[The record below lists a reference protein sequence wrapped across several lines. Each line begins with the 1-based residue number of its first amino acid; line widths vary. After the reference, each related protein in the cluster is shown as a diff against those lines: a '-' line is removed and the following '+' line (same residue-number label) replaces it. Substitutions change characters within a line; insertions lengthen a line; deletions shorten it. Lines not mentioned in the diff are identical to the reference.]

1 MKGCVLIWIGVIL
14 VFVCAPGAPAQRL
27 QVHDLHCEYR
37 PSKLGVESQQPVLG
51 WQLTSGLSDVVQQ
64 YYKVLVATDSNW
76 LKKNKGDQ
84 WNSGKVFSSAS
95 FQLKYGGKRL
105 EAGKTYFWRVEV
117 WSNKGDRA
125 VSAIA
130 RWQMGLPSKAD
141 WRNAQWVGYD
151 TLPAENKIIPAEH
164 GKGKLALGNK
174 RNVLPLLRK
183 TFPVSKKLLR
193 ATAFVA
199 GLGQFEMYVNGK
211 RTGDHF
217 LDPGWTRYDKE
228 ALYIPFDITDQ
239 LKKGENAIGIML
251 GNGFYYGTAERYR
264 KLTGAYGYPKLKFLL
279 RMEFT
284 DGTTDFLRSD
294 DSWKTAPGP
303 IVFSSIYGGEDY
315 DARLYPQGWD
325 TPSFDDSRWKKAI
338 VSQDT
343 VRLYAQ
349 YADPVK
355 VMQVFTPVRHTAP
368 GRGILVFD
376 MQQNTSAIPRITV
389 TGKNGD
395 SIRIIPGELLDSD
408 GRVTQKQT
416 GSPSFFTY
424 ILKGG
429 TEEIWSPKFTYY
441 GYRYLQVEGARLKD
455 DNSNADL
462 PVLKR
467 IESLHIRNA
476 APDAGSFH
484 TSSALFNQTYALVD
498 WAVRSNMVSI
508 FTDCPHRERLGW
520 LEQLHLMGSSVKY
533 AYAVAPLF
541 RKMLADMRAAQ
552 TPEGL
557 IPSIAPEFTEM
568 HFTNGVF
575 RDSPEWGSSGII
587 LPWYLY
593 TWYGDKR
600 ALEEN
605 YSMMQRYL
613 EHLRSR
619 DTGRI
624 LMHGLSDWYDIGPER
639 SGFSQLT
646 PQGLTATAT
655 YFYDLSIMQ
664 KIATLLNRP
673 EDALQ
678 YGKWAREVC
687 VAFNA
692 KFYDAGKKY
701 YGTGGQTSN
710 AIAVYMGLADSI
722 QKRNNIAQLVKNILE
737 NDYRITAGDVGYRY
751 VLRVLEE
758 AGRSDII
765 YRMNNRYD
773 VPGYGYQIAKG
784 ATALTES
791 WVASPLVSN
800 NHFMLGH
807 IWEWFYSGLG
817 GVRQQEGV
825 PPQDG
830 YILAPE
836 TVDSLSFVTVKYQ
849 SPYGMFRSH
858 WSKEKDTLTMAFTI
872 PANASAEIRLP
883 VKNGAHVRETV
894 NGTTISAEM
903 KRGDKDGFIR
913 LRRGSGNY
921 SFKIFRYE

>member
-1 MKGCVLIWIGVIL
+1 MKRSVVIWMEIIL
-14 VFVCAPGAPAQRL
+14 VLVWAPDASAQRL

-37 PSKLGVESQQPVLG
+37 PSKQGVEVPQPMLG
-51 WQLTSGLSDVVQQ
+51 WQLSSVLSNVTQQ
-64 YYKVLVATDSNW
+64 YYRILVASDSAL
-76 LKKNKGDQ
+76 LKKNTGDQ

-95 FQLKYGGKRL
+95 FQLKYGGKKL

-130 RWQMGLPSKAD
+130 HWQMGLPAKED
-141 WRNAQWVGYD
+141 WRNALWIGYD
-151 TLPAENKIIPAEH
+151 TLPAEDKIIPAEH

-183 TFPVSKKLLR
+183 DFPVSKKLQR

-228 ALYIPFDITDQ
+228 ALYVPFDITDQ
-239 LKKGENAIGIML
+239 LKKGENTIGIML

-264 KLTGAYGYPKLKFLL
+264 KMTGAFGYPKLKFLL

-284 DGTTDFLRSD
+284 DGTMEFLRSD

-315 DARLYPQGWD
+315 DARLYPKGWD
-325 TPSFDDSRWKKAI
+325 TPLFDDSHWRNAI
-338 VSQDT
+338 VSPDT
-343 VRLYAQ
+343 IRLYAQ

-355 VMQVFTPVRHTAP
+355 VMQVFTPVRHTVP
-368 GRGILVFD
+368 EHGILVFD
-376 MQQNTSAIPRITV
+376 MQQNASAIPRITV

-395 SIRIIPGELLDSD
+395 SIRIIPGELLDSN
-408 GRVTQKQT
+408 GKVTQKQT

-441 GYRYLQVEGARLKD
+441 GFRYLQVEGARLKED
-455 DNSNADL
+455 KEKPDL
-462 PVLKR
+462 PVLKK

-484 TSSALFNQTYALVD
+484 SSSALFNQTYSLVD

-533 AYAVAPLF
+533 AYAVEPLF
-541 RKMLADMRAAQ
+541 RKMLSDMRTAQ

-568 HFTNGVF
+568 HFANGVF

-600 ALEEN
+600 TLEEN
-605 YSMMQRYL
+605 YPMMQRYL
-613 EHLRSR
+613 QYLNSR

-655 YFYDLSIMQ
+655 YFYDLSIME
-664 KIATLLNRP
+664 KIATVLGKVD
-673 EDALQ
+673 DAVL
-678 YGKWAREVC
+678 YGKWAGEVRA
-687 VAFNA
+687 AFNA
-692 KFYDAGKKY
+692 RFYDAGNMY

-722 QKRNNIAQLVKNILE
+722 QKRNAIAQMVKDITGNG
-737 NDYRITAGDVGYRY
+737 YRITAGDVGYRY
-751 VLRVLEE
+751 VLRVLED

-817 GVRQQEGV
+817 GIRQREGV
-825 PPQDG
+825 PPQEG

-836 TVDSLSFVTVKYQ
+836 PVDSLSFVKVEYQ
-849 SPYGMFRSH
+849 SPYGLFRSH
-858 WSKEKDTLTMAFTI
+858 WSREKDTLTLAFTI
-872 PANASAEIRLP
+872 PANAQTEIRLP
-883 VKNGAHVRETV
+883 VKKGAHVRETV
-894 NGTTISAEM
+894 NGIVSEEQM
-903 KRGDKDGFIR
+903 KGDKDGFIR